1 MSEAEETAISEI
13 ESSLQRR
20 ANELW
25 GADRAE
31 ALGPVIA
38 ETARHIWL
46 VTKDPPPH
54 GDEPAFVSPPLQKGG

>member
-13 ESSLQRR
+13 EASLQRR

-25 GADRAE
+25 GADRAV

-46 VTKDPPPH
+46 VTMDPPPH
-54 GDEPAFVSPPLQKGG
+54 GDEPAFVSPPLRKRG